1 MAGSVE
7 RKLTTIMAAD
17 AVGYSR
23 LMEADEVG
31 TLDRLKA
38 YRAAMVGLIERHRGR
53 LVNTWG
59 DAQLVEFASVVEA
72 VQCAVEIQQEL
83 AARNADLPAD
93 RRLVFRIGV
102 NLGDVMVD
110 GDDLYGEGVNVA
122 ARLESLAE
130 PGGILLSGPA
140 YDQVR
145 HKLGVRF
152 AFLGER
158 RVKNLAEPVPVW
170 RLDLPGAA
178 RVEAEPHPQAGNP
191 APDRS
196 DRGEGAAG
204 SSSDGEATSRLDRL
218 RARVPRP
225 IAGLAGLTALLLV
238 VNLITGPGDLWFYW
252 PGVGIGLAISVP
264 RVFHASAVRDRLV
277 AAAVAIGLFVFID
290 VVTAG
295 GLTWAHW
302 PALAIGALAGAPL
315 LFGRGGGRRG

>member
-1 MAGSVE
+1 MAGAVE

-23 LMEADEVG
+23 LMEADEVA

-102 NLGDVMVD
+102 NLGDVMVE

-170 RLDLPGAA
+170 RLDLPGAP
-178 RVEAEPHPQAGNP
+178 RVEAEPRPQAGAP
-191 APDRS
+191 APDQ
-196 DRGEGAAG
+196 GEEAAG
-204 SSSDGEATSRLDRL
+204 SPSDDEATSPLDRL

-225 IAGLAGLTALLLV
+225 IAGLVGLTALLLV

-252 PGVGIGLAISVP
+252 PTIGIGLAVVVP
-264 RVFHASAVRDRLV
+264 RVFHARAARDRLV

-290 VVTAG
+290 LVTAG